1 MATTVVLFA
10 VFVMMMG
17 NATVL
22 ATVGLFGRSIGLS
35 EFQVGAIISSS
46 ALLFL
51 LTSSWWGRLADER
64 GRRPVILTGLAG
76 AAVSL
81 LLFAGLFTLEKGEID
96 VSVAFLALLA
106 ARTIYGVLSGGV
118 QPAAIAHMADITA
131 NRDRTTGAAMVGAAI
146 GLGGMAGP
154 GLAALLVGW
163 GFAVPLSIVGIL
175 TLLTATVVFSVMRQ
189 VPRPPSAADVKAGVA
204 FAKVSPYLALAFV
217 VHFAFAALQAT
228 NAFYFQD
235 FLEIDTTVAVQR
247 ASLASIVFASCSFAI
262 QAGVVRAFK
271 WTPATLLSVGLAV
284 CFLASVACL
293 LAPGFGWLLAA
304 FGLLGAGFAWAQSG
318 LVAGASLSSSSDRQG
333 RVAGHLQAAMAAAW
347 IVGPL
352 AGAALYELSIK
363 GPFVLSA
370 SAMALAILGFLA
382 GRRT

>member
-22 ATVGLFGRSIGLS
+22 ATVGLFGRGIGLS
-35 EFQVGAIISSS
+35 EFQVGAVISSS
-46 ALLFL
+46 ALLFF
-51 LTSSWWGRLADER
+51 LTSSWWGRLADEK

-81 LLFAGLFTLEKGEID
+81 LLFAGLFTIEKGELD
-96 VSVAFLALLA
+96 ASVAFLALLT
-106 ARTIYGVLSGGV
+106 ARAIYGVLSGGV
-118 QPAAIAHMADITA
+118 QPAAIAYMADITA
-131 NRDRTTGAAMVGAAI
+131 RRDRTTGAAMVGAAI
-146 GLGGMAGP
+146 GLGSMAGP

-163 GFAVPLSIVGIL
+163 GFAAPLSIVGVL
-175 TLLTATVVFSVMRQ
+175 TMLAAAVVFSVLRQ
-189 VPRPPSAADVKAGVA
+189 APRAPAAADVKTGVMPM
-204 FAKVSPYLALAFV
+204 KVGLYLALSFV
-217 VHFAFAALQAT
+217 IHFAFAALQAT

-262 QAGVVRAFK
+262 QAGVVRALK
-271 WTPATLLSVGLAV
+271 WTPASLLSVGLAL
-284 CFLASVACL
+284 CCLASVACL
-293 LAPGFGWLLAA
+293 LAPDFRWLLAA
-304 FGLLGAGFAWAQSG
+304 FGLLGAGFAWVQSG
-318 LVAGASLSSSSDRQG
+318 LVAGASLSSGHDRQG

-370 SAMALAILGFLA
+370 CAMALAILGLLA
-382 GRRT
+382 GRRI